1 MRAIDPIFV
10 APRVVERDWG
20 RDDLGEWGKLI
31 PNPSGR
37 AAEAWLHDAANSTD
51 KGPLG
56 RRLAADSSAMLGDL
70 GRAPPRLRL
79 VFPGYATEI
88 PSAGPVSFWTLLE
101 PGHAPEASLGATVRR
116 SGERIRAYEGV
127 AITLPAGSVALEVS
141 APFQPAN
148 LPVAEGP
155 SLIRLP
161 PVTRRMRATLVR
173 EEALSVE
180 MWTLPEWSRLKPD
193 GATCHVV
200 TALTP
205 GVVLDGRHL
214 RAGETAFIPA
224 WGRPVDLATGVVRAR
239 VLVTYPDRAPTAIWR
254 HTPGPD
260 PTAGL
265 LPLPE
270 PASPAVDA
278 IAPSA
283 AYAPAA

>member
-10 APRVVERDWG
+10 APRVVQRDWG
-20 RDDLGEWGKLI
+20 RDDLGEWGKLL
-31 PNPSGR
+31 PRPSGR
-37 AAEAWLHDAANSTD
+37 TAEAWLHDAANSTD

-56 RRLAADSSAMLGDL
+56 RRLAADSRAMFGDL
-70 GRAPPRLRL
+70 GRAPPRSRL
-79 VFPGYATEI
+79 VFPGRETQVVSTA
-88 PSAGPVSFWTLLE
+88 PVSFWTLLE
-101 PGHAPEASLGATVRR
+101 PGHDPGASVAASMRR
-116 SGERIRAYEGV
+116 PGERIRAYEGA

-141 APFQPAN
+141 AVFQPAN
-148 LPVAEGP
+148 VPADGP

-193 GATCHVV
+193 GETCHVV

-214 RAGETAFIPA
+214 RVGETAFIPA
-224 WGRPVDLATGVVRAR
+224 WGRPVDLVTRAAEAK
-239 VLVTYPDRAPTAIWR
+239 VMVAYPDRTPTAIWR

-265 LPLPE
+265 LPEPE
-270 PASPAVDA
+270 PASPTVDA
-278 IAPSA
+278 IAPRPEYAWA
-283 AYAPAA
+283 A